1 MNPIRQFA
9 DYLFI
14 IYEDDFPDEKSR
26 KIGFSFTALFCI
38 VFAVLSFF
46 IVIKP
51 KEPEYKEIKISLA
64 SPDPE
69 KLQAQDAAKT
79 AAVEN
84 SLSTAQAVQTVK
96 KEPEQPAQKSQPAQ
110 PPQSAKTAQSVKP
123 AKPQRQYTPTK
134 QQKFFKSTEELMAEQ
149 FNSGKAGN
157 KNSEWKEEEEVFN
170 KSANT
175 VSTTPESS
183 AITKNKQLS
192 DSESTIGTAG
202 TASGAGSETPETSVS
217 SSTSRGSGTEGITDG
232 VKQSL
237 ENIGSAKPVPY
248 SGASSGNIATTSVIN
263 SYVSESSGLSIQME
277 GGRFRRLLEPERP
290 VINISEENAKLIE
303 TSFNLK
309 IRFKVLS
316 DGSVLLSGIQIP
328 SSSLPQSVQLEIKR
342 QIATW
347 RFALD
352 PSESTAV
359 FDFSIIKK

>member
-51 KEPEYKEIKISLA
+51 KEPEYKEIKITLA
-64 SPDPE
+64 SPEPE
-69 KLQAQDAAKT
+69 KLQARDAGKT

-123 AKPQRQYTPTK
+123 AKPQRQYKIEK
-134 QQKFFKSTEELMAEQ
+134 QPNFVKSPEQLMAEQ
-149 FNSGKAGN
+149 LSSGKSGN
-157 KNSEWKEEEEVFN
+157 KSQEWKEEVFN

-183 AITKNKQLS
+183 AIPKNKQLS

-202 TASGAGSETPETSVS
+202 TASGAGSENPNAVVS
-217 SSTSRGSGTEGITDG
+217 SSTSRSNGTEDITNG

-263 SYVSESSGLSIQME
+263 SYISESSGLSIQME

-347 RFALD
+347 RFAQD